1 MHDVSYWKTIC
12 FFSQRISMSG
22 INFMGVCYI
31 KGKPGKN
38 YLRSMAT
45 VCLDNPKTVKLQ
57 FKTVFTAKTVLPII
71 KKTNNIIKKHIFL

>member
-1 MHDVSYWKTIC
+1 
-12 FFSQRISMSG
+12 MSG

-45 VCLDNPKTVKLQ
+45 ACLDNHKTVKLQ
-57 FKTVFTAKTVLPII
+57 SFKI
-71 KKTNNIIKKHIFL
+71 